1 MSEQSKSEI
10 SDIEE
15 MNQDLIDDKGQ
26 LFYSNNIDKNEFEI
40 GNGNIHFLP
49 AKISYKGFA
58 NVDIFF
64 DPLIKNDKNMNY
76 ETSFRGKYLKGK
88 NVSSE
93 VKLNFINAE
102 KISKNRMEIKN
113 IYSTNSFYTWKFDE
127 DIPYNNNLLN
137 INEIMNQLFIFKLFF

>member
-58 NVDIFF
+58 NV
-64 DPLIKNDKNMNY
+64 L
-76 ETSFRGKYLKGK
+76 
-88 NVSSE
+88 
-93 VKLNFINAE
+93 
-102 KISKNRMEIKN
+102 
-113 IYSTNSFYTWKFDE
+113 
-127 DIPYNNNLLN
+127 
-137 INEIMNQLFIFKLFF
+137 

>member
-26 LFYSNNIDKNEFEI
+26 LFYSNNIDKNDFEI

-137 INEIMNQLFIFKLFF
+137 INEIMNQLQSLK